1 MPLFQK
7 KTPEAIPYD
16 RERRQPA
23 VRRSICTGEMT
34 LGFVERD
41 SGRFHEYMLA
51 RDRREL
57 EEFCRRTGVRPE
69 ELRTI
74 Y

>member
-1 MPLFQK
+1 MPLFRK
-7 KTPEAIPYD
+7 KPPEAIPYD
-16 RERRQPA
+16 RQTRQPA

-34 LGFVERD
+34 LGFIEREN
-41 SGRFHEYMLA
+41 GQFHEYMLA

-57 EEFCRRTGVRPE
+57 EEFCRRTGIAPE
-69 ELRTI
+69 EIRTV